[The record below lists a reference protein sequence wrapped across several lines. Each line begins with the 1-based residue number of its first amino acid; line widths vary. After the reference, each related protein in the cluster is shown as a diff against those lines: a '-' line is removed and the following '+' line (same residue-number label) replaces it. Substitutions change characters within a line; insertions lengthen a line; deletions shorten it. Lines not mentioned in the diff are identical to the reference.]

1 MALTFDATDQADI
14 NTAIAA
20 GGRIWYN
27 PCLDRLK
34 RKIKDYYTNNDTSQ
48 CCYCA
53 RLFTGEFNMVIDIEH
68 VLPQDVFPTERFT
81 VSNLNIAC
89 KRCNM
94 EIKKADTSFIAS
106 IPAMGFNYYQSQHYQ
121 IVHPNIDTYTTH
133 IILKTIRRGDLI
145 YIKYVLK
152 DQNKA
157 KFTYDYFKLKDL
169 EVDTINKAQGAKS
182 IKSLNAKISDGIR
195 KSLLGLLTR
204 I

>member
-1 MALTFDATDQADI
+1 MALTFDGTDHADI
-14 NTAIAA
+14 NTAIIA

-34 RKIKDYYTNNDTSQ
+34 RKIKDYFKNNDTSQ

-68 VLPQDVFPTERFT
+68 VLPQVVFPTERFT
-81 VSNLNIAC
+81 ISNLNIAC

-106 IPAMGFNYYQSQHYQ
+106 IQAMGLNYYQSQHYQ
-121 IVHPNIDTYTTH
+121 IIHPNIDTYTTH
-133 IILKTIRRGDLI
+133 IILKIIRRGNLV

-169 EVDTINKAQGAKS
+169 EVDTINIAQGTKR

-195 KSLLGLLTR
+195 RSLLGLLTR